1 MINSAMSCLC
11 HLRQQVDGTDVDLLE
26 QLQDRDRQ
34 IVHWEHAL
42 TAMQEQLQLTAAQL
56 RYVHSHCKGVLISQT
71 HSGATWSVA
80 AH

>member
-1 MINSAMSCLC
+1 VFVCC
-11 HLRQQVDGTDVDLLE
+11 FRQQVDGTDVDLLE

-56 RYVHSHCKGVLISQT
+56 RCVPSDSNEFLISQT
-71 HSGATWSVA
+71 YSGATWRVA